1 MFKKDNCFFNLTF
14 SVGSTIL
21 FFLFSIFTVTLVG
34 FVFNIVIGSY
44 VFVTSVVLTL
54 FYILLINRYLFEST
68 YKVSSFI
75 TLFFVIFSFLIS
87 YFISTAFSD
96 LSFDGQSYHQE
107 AIIQLVNGWNP
118 LKHSLAPDVW
128 DHTYAIWLNHFP
140 KFSWICWSVIYK
152 TFGNIETG
160 KLVNILLVLSCF
172 FFTYAIT
179 IYKNKKYFR
188 SLVLSSLVAFNPII
202 LYQFS
207 SYYLDNQ
214 IASLIFILFFLIYFV
229 FVNNSKVVYFFLS
242 IVTILLINTKLTL
255 IAYLPVLY
263 LISLVV
269 AYVLKRNDVLK
280 RIFFTGLTSGLLSI
294 FVFGYHPYVTTFI
307 KYNNPFY
314 PLYSFYP
321 IKDLSNK
328 NELESVIPALPH
340 VTNIREF
347 MYESNMPINFIG
359 KKPIEKIFLSLF
371 SKSSNL
377 VPYSESGKEVK
388 NDTTELKIP
397 FAISKSEISPF
408 NTTDVRIGGFGP
420 LFSGVLLLS
429 IGLLI
434 CVFILNKKV
443 GLILLLI
450 NFGIFTSAMIN
461 SELWWARYV
470 PQLWLIPISMIMAC
484 LLIVKN
490 RYLSFF
496 SYVISCIIVV
506 NLGLI
511 SINSIR
517 HQYYESEYRQKYFDS
532 LSYQFKINQV
542 PVLLDFNSFRANRI
556 LYKQLGISYLETAV
570 EIGVMENHIFPKIS
584 EINKTYLLKF
594 YKKDLSTYKYNIDI
608 LKLSESEIKNIS
620 SIMNSNDLMLNVD

>member
-1 MFKKDNCFFNLTF
+1 MFKRDNYFFNLTF
-14 SVGSTIL
+14 SIGSSIL
-21 FFLFSIFTVTLVG
+21 FFLFSIFVVTLIG
-34 FVFNIVIGSY
+34 FVFNIIVGSHIFVLSVI
-44 VFVTSVVLTL
+44 LTL
-54 FYILLINRYLFEST
+54 FYILFINKHLFKGT
-68 YKVSSFI
+68 YKVNSFV
-75 TLFFVIFSFLIS
+75 TLFFVILSFLFS
-87 YFISTAFSD
+87 YFISIVFSD

-107 AIIQLVNGWNP
+107 AVIQLANGWNP
-118 LKHSLAPDVW
+118 MKHNLVPDVW

-152 TFGNIETG
+152 IFGNIETG
-160 KLVNILLVLSCF
+160 KLVNLFLAFSCF
-172 FFTYAIT
+172 FLVYAIS
-179 IYKNKKYFR
+179 IYRNKKYFR
-188 SLVLSSLVAFNPII
+188 SLVLSGLVSFNPII

-214 IASLIFILFFLIYFV
+214 IASLIFIFIFLMYFV
-229 FVNNSKVVYFFLS
+229 FINNSKLIYVFLS
-242 IVTILLINTKLTL
+242 IVTICLINTKLTL

-263 LISLVV
+263 LVSLIV
-269 AYVLKRNDVLK
+269 AYFLKRYDVLK
-280 RIFFTGLTSGLLSI
+280 GIFFAGLISGLLSI
-294 FVFGYHPYVTTFI
+294 LVFGYHPYVTTFI
-307 KYNNPFY
+307 KYKNPFY

-328 NELESVIPALPH
+328 SELGDVIPALPY

-347 MYESNMPINFIG
+347 IYESNMPRNFIG
-359 KKPIEKIFLSLF
+359 KKPIEKILLSLF

-377 VPYSESGKEVK
+377 VPYSENGKEII
-388 NDTTELKIP
+388 NDTSELKIP
-397 FAISKSEISPF
+397 FTISNSEIFPF

-420 LFSGVLLLS
+420 LFSGILLLS
-429 IGLLI
+429 ISLLI
-434 CVFILNKKV
+434 CIFILNKKV
-443 GLILLLI
+443 GFTLLLI
-450 NFGIFTSAMIN
+450 NFGIFTSAMLN

-470 PQLWLIPISMIMAC
+470 PQLWLIPMSVIVAC
-484 LLIVKN
+484 IFVLKN
-490 RYLSFF
+490 KYLSFF
-496 SYVISCIIVV
+496 SYIISCFLVM

-511 SINSIR
+511 SIKSI
-517 HQYYESEYRQKYFDS
+517 QYQYRESEYRQKYFDS